1 MKPTDVF
8 AILREIGP
16 NVYPLYRDK
25 TQAKMQELG
34 LDTQQPQWYILAVSK
49 DFEPEPATV
58 AKFTERGPY
67 ANPAIHK
74 ERLDA
79 VVEKGWMTVNANG
92 EYTISEAGNA
102 LFDAVDAVFDAALR
116 PISPI
121 DAGDID
127 RIIALLGRVV
137 EAAVNAPEPAHKP
150 YITYNRNSDKGS
162 DSPRMLRILQYS
174 ADLNSFRDDC
184 HVAAWKAQ
192 TSIGQGMEML
202 TLIWAGEATTIAKVL
217 ELRPGRGYTADDY
230 KAAMDEFIAVGWITA
245 DGDTYAIT
253 EAGKAMREGVE
264 ALTDKTYFA
273 PWTAL
278 SEAEIDELG
287 ALLTTLRD
295 ALVALNE
302 ARDAEAEPAGA

>member
-1 MKPTDVF
+1 MKPTDVY
-8 AILREIGP
+8 ALLHDIGP
-16 NVYPLYRDK
+16 NIFPLYRDQ

-79 VVEKGWMTVNANG
+79 VVDKGWMVRSADG
-92 EYTISEAGNA
+92 DYTITAEGNR
-102 LFDAVDAVFDAALR
+102 LFDAVSAEFDTALR
-116 PISPI
+116 AITPL

-127 RIIALLGRVV
+127 RIIALLGKVV

-150 YITYNRNSDKGS
+150 YITYNRSSDPGP
-162 DSPRMLRILQYS
+162 DGPPMLRILQYS

-192 TSIGQGMEML
+192 TSSGHGFEML
-202 TLIWAGEATTIAKVL
+202 SLIWAGEATTIEKVL
-217 ELRPGRGYTADDY
+217 ELRPGRGYDADDY
-230 KAAMDEFIAVGWITA
+230 KAAMRDFIAAGWITV
-245 DGDTYAIT
+245 DGDTYTLT
-253 EAGKAMREGVE
+253 EAGKAMREDVE
-264 ALTDKTYFA
+264 ALTDRCYFA
-273 PWTAL
+273 PWSAL
-278 SEAEIDELG
+278 SDTELDELG
-287 ALLTTLRD
+287 ALLAKLRD
-295 ALVALNE
+295 ALKALNE
-302 ARDAEAEPAGA
+302 ARDAEAEPA